1 MICEYFGWEYDYLVR
16 GVSWA
21 TVVRMLIDAPATVD
35 KDEEDEEITLT
46 DENSEA
52 IAAIINSKIK

>member
-16 GVSWA
+16 GVSWS

-46 DENSEA
+46 NENA
-52 IAAIINSKIK
+52 QQIAALINRNI

>member
-46 DENSEA
+46 NDNA
-52 IAAIINSKIK
+52 QQIAALINRNI

>member
-16 GVSWA
+16 GVSWS

-52 IAAIINSKIK
+52 IAAFINSKIK

>member
-46 DENSEA
+46 NENA
-52 IAAIINSKIK
+52 QQIAALINRNI